1 MAQSRRTAYHKEK
14 GYIVSDYI
22 VRVLAKEAGVR
33 GLACVT
39 TDLVLDAGARHENAP
54 AATAALG
61 HGLTGAVLLGA
72 LLKIRQRVAIKVEG
86 SGPLGKMVAEAD
98 SYGRVR
104 GYVSRPEATLP
115 VMEWP
120 GDFGV
125 AFGRQGT
132 LTVVKDLGLQELY
145 ESVVPLQSG
154 RLDSDLVYYFMQS
167 EQTPT
172 LVQINIK
179 LNENDELEA
188 AGGLLLQL
196 LPDAEPTTLRTLADR
211 LVKAPDLADALT
223 QGQTPESILAT
234 LFDDITYETLETR
247 PLQFHC
253 SCSWAWAEQALRL
266 LDREDIEQLMAEGQA
281 VVDCHFCHQRYI
293 FSVEALETI
302 LEKNSSH

>member
-1 MAQSRRTAYHKEK
+1 M
-14 GYIVSDYI
+14 SDYI

-39 TDLVLDAGARHENAP
+39 TDLVLDAGARHDNTP

-61 HGLTGAVLLGA
+61 HGLTAAALLGA
-72 LLKIRQRVAIKVEG
+72 LLKIRQRVAIKVAG
-86 SGPLGKMVAEAD
+86 NGPLGKLVAEAD

-104 GYVSRPEATLP
+104 GYVSRPDAALP
-115 VMEWP
+115 ILEWP
-120 GDFGV
+120 GDFSV

-132 LTVVKDLGLQELY
+132 ITVVKDLGLQELY

-154 RLDSDLVYYFMQS
+154 RLDGDLVYYFIQS

-172 LVQINIK
+172 LVEIGIK

-196 LPDAEPTTLRTLADR
+196 LPDADPATLRALASR
-211 LVKAPDLADALT
+211 LAEMPAFADALA
-223 QGQTPESILAT
+223 QGQTPESLLAT
-234 LFDDITYETLETR
+234 LFGDTAYETLETR
-247 PLQFHC
+247 LLEFRC
-253 SCSWAWAEQALRL
+253 SCSWEWAEQAIRL
-266 LDREDIEQLMAEGQA
+266 LDREDMKQLMAEGQA

-302 LEKNSSH
+302 LEKAVGD

>member
-1 MAQSRRTAYHKEK
+1 M
-14 GYIVSDYI
+14 SDYI

-39 TDLVLDAGARHENAP
+39 TDLVLDAATRHENAP

-61 HGLTGAVLLGA
+61 HGLTAAALLGA

-86 SGPLGKMVAEAD
+86 NVPLGKLVAEGD

-104 GYVSRPEATLP
+104 GYVSRPDATLP
-115 VMEWP
+115 VLEWP
-120 GDFGV
+120 GDFG
-125 AFGRQGT
+125 AALGRQGM
-132 LTVVKDLGLQELY
+132 LTVVKDLGLQDLY

-172 LVQINIK
+172 LVEIGVK

-196 LPDAEPTTLRTLADR
+196 LPDAEPTTLRTLAGR
-211 LVKAPDLADALT
+211 LAEAPDFADALA
-223 QGQTPESILAT
+223 QGQPPEAILAA
-234 LFDDITYETLETR
+234 LFADITYETLETR

-253 SCSWAWAEQALRL
+253 PCSWAWAEQAIRM
-266 LDREDIEQLMAEGQA
+266 LDREDLEQLMAEGQA

-302 LEKNSSH
+302 LES

>member
-1 MAQSRRTAYHKEK
+1 
-14 GYIVSDYI
+14 VSDHI

-39 TDLVLDAGARHENAP
+39 TDLVLEAGNRHDNAP

-61 HGLTGAVLLGA
+61 YGLTGAVLLGA
-72 LLKIRQRVAIKVEG
+72 LLKIRQRVAIKVAG
-86 SGPLGKMVAEAD
+86 NGPLGKLVAEAD

-104 GYVSRPEATLP
+104 GYVSRPDAALP
-115 VMEWP
+115 ILEWP
-120 GDFGV
+120 GNFGV

-132 LTVVKDLGLQELY
+132 MMVVKDLGLQELY

-179 LNENDELEA
+179 LNENDELEV

-211 LVKAPDLADALT
+211 LAAAPDLADALA
-223 QGQTPESILAT
+223 QGQTPETILAA
-234 LFDDITYETLETR
+234 LFDDIAYEILESR

-253 SCSWAWAEQALRL
+253 SCSWDWAEQALRL
-266 LDREDIEQLMAEGQA
+266 LDREDIEQLMAEGEA

-302 LEKNSSH
+302 LEKTAS

>member
-1 MAQSRRTAYHKEK
+1 M
-14 GYIVSDYI
+14 SDYI

-179 LNENDELEA
+179 LSENDELEA

-211 LVKAPDLADALT
+211 LAKAPDLADALT

-234 LFDDITYETLETR
+234 LFDDIVYETLETR

-266 LDREDIEQLMAEGQA
+266 LEREDIEQLMAEGQA

>member
-1 MAQSRRTAYHKEK
+1 MCHVLRIREK

-39 TDLVLDAGARHENAP
+39 TDLVLDAGNRHDNAP

-61 HGLTGAVLLGA
+61 YGLTGAVLLGA
-72 LLKIRQRVAIKVEG
+72 LLKIRQRVAIKVHG
-86 SGPLGKMVAEAD
+86 DGPLGKLVAEAD

-104 GYVSRPEATLP
+104 GYVSQPEADLP
-115 VMEWP
+115 VLEWP

-132 LTVVKDLGLQELY
+132 LTVVKDLGLQELN
-145 ESVVPLQSG
+145 ESVIPLQSG
-154 RLDSDLVYYFMQS
+154 RLDGDLVYYFIQS

-172 LVQINIK
+172 LVAIEIQ

-196 LPDAEPTTLRTLADR
+196 LPDADPTTLRSLASR
-211 LVKAPDLADALT
+211 LAQAPNIAEALA
-223 QGQTPESILAT
+223 QGKTPETLLAA
-234 LFDDITYETLETR
+234 LFDDISYETLEIR

-253 SCSWAWAEQALRL
+253 SCSWVWAEQALRML
-266 LDREDIEQLMAEGQA
+266 ERDDIEQLMDEGQA
-281 VVDCHFCHQRYI
+281 VVDCHFCHQRYM

-302 LEKNSSH
+302 LEKTVGH

>member
-1 MAQSRRTAYHKEK
+1 M
-14 GYIVSDYI
+14 SDHI

-39 TDLVLDAGARHENAP
+39 TDLVLEAGNRHDNAP

-61 HGLTGAVLLGA
+61 YGLTGAVLLGA
-72 LLKIRQRVAIKVEG
+72 LLKIRQRVAI
-86 SGPLGKMVAEAD
+86 

-104 GYVSRPEATLP
+104 GYVSRPDAALP
-115 VMEWP
+115 ILEWP
-120 GDFGV
+120 GNFGV

-132 LTVVKDLGLQELY
+132 MMVVKDLGLQELY

-179 LNENDELEA
+179 LNENDELEV

-211 LVKAPDLADALT
+211 LAAAPDLADALA
-223 QGQTPESILAT
+223 QGQTPETIVAA
-234 LFDDITYETLETR
+234 LFDDIAYEILETR

-253 SCSWAWAEQALRL
+253 SCSWDWAEQALRL

-302 LEKNSSH
+302 LEKTAS

>member
-1 MAQSRRTAYHKEK
+1 MAQSRRTVYHKEK

-22 VRVLAKEAGVR
+22 VRVLAKEAGIR

-61 HGLTGAVLLGA
+61 HGLTAAVLLGA

-115 VMEWP
+115 VMAWP

-172 LVQINIK
+172 LVQINIR

-196 LPDAEPTTLRTLADR
+196 LPDAEPITLRRLADR
-211 LVKAPDLADALT
+211 LLDTLDLTDALA
-223 QGQTPESILAT
+223 QGETPESILAV
-234 LFDDITYETLETR
+234 LFDDIAYETLETR

-266 LDREDIEQLMAEGQA
+266 LDREDIEQLMVEGQA

-302 LEKNSSH
+302 LEKAAA